1 MRDCC
6 AFDHMRGRAAVQEMY
21 AFTLSAY
28 KAGIRGID
36 LHLRVGGCPGL
47 LCYLTCLPS
56 GACRVLLFALLCAA
70 PPVALRG
77 AELGLAA

>member
-1 MRDCC
+1 MGRSASPENFSKVMRDCC

-36 LHLRVGGCPGL
+36 LHLRVGGWLGA
-47 LCYLTCLPS
+47 LP
-56 GACRVLLFALLCAA
+56 VFALPHAA
-70 PPVALRG
+70 CCCLHI
-77 AELGLAA
+77 